1 LGLVEAWQHK
11 GFWAYL
17 LWPLSQL
24 YAALLALRRLGFHL
38 GFYTTQTHPVPVV
51 VVGNVTVGG
60 GGKTPTVIAL
70 VRHCQS
76 RGLNVGVV
84 SRGHGR
90 RESECLEV
98 TAQSLV
104 DEVGDEPL
112 LIQQKTGAVV
122 FVNRQRNRAIQ
133 NLLGRYPHTQL
144 IICDDGL
151 QHWAMQ
157 RALEIVVFDERGLGN
172 GFLLPAGAMREPWP
186 RRPPPLPHTNAS
198 IGIAC
203 MVLNTS
209 STALKKLPNGL
220 SDEPDSASDIRLWRS
235 HRRLA
240 DFAQRYDGT
249 RIELT
254 TLRQKIKASSN
265 TQEYAVALAG
275 IAKPSG
281 FFSMLEALGF
291 GPHQTHCLALPDH
304 FDFADLAE
312 TARTARWILCTEK
325 DAAKLWA
332 LRPDAWAIPLEFD
345 PEPDFFSTFD
355 AHLDRSLNSINP
367 SNSPRHG

>member
-1 LGLVEAWQHK
+1 LGLVQAWQYK
-11 GFWAYL
+11 GFWACL

-24 YAALLALRRLGFHL
+24 YAALLALRRLAFRL

-90 RESECLEV
+90 RDNRGAHDSLEV

-122 FVNRQRNRAIQ
+122 FVDRQRNRAIQ
-133 NLLGRYPHTQL
+133 NLLMRYPRTQL

-172 GFLLPAGAMREPWP
+172 GFLLPAGALREPWP
-186 RRPPPLPHTNAS
+186 RKPLPLAHTSAS
-198 IGIAC
+198 AAIAC
-203 MVLNTS
+203 MALNTS
-209 STALKKLPNGL
+209 SFALKQLPSGL
-220 SDEPDSASDIRLWRS
+220 SDKPDSPSEARLWHS

-240 DFAQRYDGT
+240 NFAQRCDGT
-249 RIELT
+249 RIDLK
-254 TLRQKIKASSN
+254 TLCQEIKTCRN
-265 TQEYAVALAG
+265 PQEYAVALAG

-291 GPHQTHCLALPDH
+291 GLHQTRCLALPDH
-304 FDFADLAE
+304 FNFADLAE

-325 DAAKLWA
+325 DAAKLWT

-345 PEPDFFSTFD
+345 PEPEFFSIFD

-367 SNSPRHG
+367 VR